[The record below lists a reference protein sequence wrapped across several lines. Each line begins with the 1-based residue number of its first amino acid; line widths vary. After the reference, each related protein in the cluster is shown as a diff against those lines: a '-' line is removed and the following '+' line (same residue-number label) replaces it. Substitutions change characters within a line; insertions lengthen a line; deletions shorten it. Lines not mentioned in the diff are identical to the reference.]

1 MDSDYAASKW
11 AGGVHYA
18 ALQASSD
25 EQHHTLAVPR
35 GVVHWT
41 SSWRGF
47 STDTWKGHGNI
58 VVTDKSGGNTAR
70 MGLKITVI
78 PRGGVDWGGNTAGWG
93 WKLR

>member
-1 MDSDYAASKW
+1 VVQGLVSSSLPHPFLSHYTRLSLSWMDSDYAASKW

-41 SSWRGF
+41 SS
-47 STDTWKGHGNI
+47 
-58 VVTDKSGGNTAR
+58 
-70 MGLKITVI
+70 
-78 PRGGVDWGGNTAGWG
+78 
-93 WKLR
+93 